1 MKASPVL
8 RLLVRGPEED
18 DILWNGDK
26 QGREAGEGDE
36 GGQKLCLLF
45 HQL

>member
-18 DILWNGDK
+18 HILWNRDK

-36 GGQKLCLLF
+36 GGQKLFLLF